1 MDKAS
6 QNIKEWRE
14 NPCKFVHD
22 VFKVEPDRWQAD
34 ALTRF
39 ADPKCKRIAMKACA
53 GPGKTALLAW
63 VGWNFLLCYA
73 RPGEHPKGVAISKTW
88 DNLRDN
94 LWSELAKWRNRS
106 ELLQHAFTWQKER
119 IFANDH
125 PETWFLSARA
135 YNKNANEEEQGRVL
149 SGLHSQFIF
158 YLIDESGDTVPAVL
172 RSAEQGL
179 SSCQVGKIIQAG
191 NPTSQLGM
199 LYHAVTVA
207 RDQWYIITIT
217 GDPDDANRSQRIDI
231 DWAREQIR
239 LYGRDNPWVMAF
251 ILGQFP
257 PGGINQL
264 LSLEECE
271 AATRRFYRPE
281 EYQTLAKILGVD
293 VARQGPDASVM
304 FGRQGLVLTKPHV
317 MRNVNS
323 VDGAGKVATVWKAWD
338 ADACFIDDTG
348 GFGAGWIDQ
357 LRVMHHQPIGIHFSG
372 KPLIPHYVNRR
383 AEMYWNAA
391 QWVRDGGAIPDCPEL
406 IADLTIT
413 TYTHRGDLIQI
424 ESKDQ
429 IKERL
434 KRSPDWGDAF
444 ALTFAQP
451 VMPRFKDPMFHTHA
465 QTMNALDYDPYSR
478 ERFG

>member
-1 MDKAS
+1 MVKAS

-14 NPCKFVHD
+14 NPCKFVYD
-22 VFKVEPDRWQAD
+22 VFGVSPDRWQAE
-34 ALTRF
+34 ALTQW
-39 ADPKCKRIAMKACA
+39 ADPNCKRIALKACA
-53 GPGKTALLAW
+53 GPGKTAALAW
-63 VGWNFLLCYA
+63 MGWNFMLCYA
-73 RPGEHPKGVAISKTW
+73 MPGEHPKGVAISKTW

-94 LWSELAKWRNRS
+94 LWAEMAKWRGRS
-106 ELLQHAFTWQKER
+106 EMLQHAFEWQKER
-119 IFANDH
+119 IFAKDH
-125 PETWFLSARA
+125 PETWFLSARS
-135 YNKNANEEEQGRVL
+135 YSKNANPEEQGRTL

-158 YLIDESGDTVPAVL
+158 YLVDESGDITPAVL

-179 SSCQVGKIIQAG
+179 SNCQVGKIVQAG

-199 LYHAVTVA
+199 LYHACTAA
-207 RDQWYIITIT
+207 RAQWYIITIT
-217 GDPDDANRSQRIDI
+217 GDPDDASRSPRINI
-231 DWAREQIR
+231 EWAREQIR

-264 LSLEECE
+264 LSLEECLKGVS
-271 AATRRFYRPE
+271 RHYRPE
-281 EYQTLAKILGVD
+281 EYQTMAKILGVD
-293 VARQGPDASVM
+293 VARFGDDASVM

-317 MRNVNS
+317 MRNVDS
-323 VDGAGKVATVWKAWD
+323 TFGAGKVANVWKAWD

-348 GFGAGWIDQ
+348 GFGSGWIDQ
-357 LRVMHHQPIGIHFSG
+357 LRNTNHTPIGIQFSG
-372 KPLIPHYVNRR
+372 SPLKPHYVNRR

-391 QWVRDGGAIPDCPEL
+391 QWIRDGGMIPDCAEL
-406 IADLTIT
+406 IADLTNT
-413 TYTHRGDLIQI
+413 TYTYRGDLIQI

-451 VMPRFKDPMFHTHA
+451 VMPKLRDQMFHTQA
-465 QTMNALDYDPYSR
+465 QNALDYNPFAP
-478 ERFG
+478 ERFS